1 MPTNGGN
8 STKGN
13 VEYRFTENEL
23 EWEVDDADEDSDT
36 DDEYDHDAAH
46 LICLE
51 MSKWKHFSIF
61 FILSSLYSLVFI
73 IAIFS
78 K

>member
-13 VEYRFTENEL
+13 VESRFTENEL

-36 DDEYDHDAAH
+36 DDEYDHDVRSTFDMFRD
-46 LICLE
+46 E
-51 MSKWKHFSIF
+51 
-61 FILSSLYSLVFI
+61 
-73 IAIFS
+73 
-78 K
+78 